1 MKKRRHRYYQM
12 AGPVKYQTKGA
23 TQDNTATNM
32 VLPYEVERANYLN
45 SIDEFGRAYPTQQNR
60 GTISAP
66 VSLDPNMGFVRHAGE
81 SPAMSRYKGDVFKR
95 EIQGGFAGAGL
106 NAAFHYGGKG
116 LRTLRGASKMK
127 PAVFKP
133 ARLYQE
139 TNLGPAPYKYNP
151 PNLMQEINP
160 PHTAPP
166 VFRPPNIVQELN
178 PPHTAPPVFRPPNIV
193 QELNPP
199 HTAPP
204 VFRPPNI
211 VQELNPPH
219 TAPPVFRPPNIV
231 QEFDVPRVP
240 RTKPGPANVM
250 QEADRAFTPK
260 GRPGPAKVKPEFD
273 VPRASRAKPGPA
285 QVKPEDDTF
294 KMAAE
299 ISNAGPGSPGYS
311 SLSRGQ
317 MTASEFEKALS
328 DAIARE
334 EAKKFLEEALKKK
347 FRYGG
352 AARRYMRY

>member
-166 VFRPPNIVQELN
+166 VFRPPNIVQE
-178 PPHTAPPVFRPPNIV
+178 
-193 QELNPP
+193 
-199 HTAPP
+199 
-204 VFRPPNI
+204 
-211 VQELNPPH
+211 
-219 TAPPVFRPPNIV
+219 
-231 QEFDVPRVP
+231 FDVPRVP